1 VGQVVLASVVG
12 IVWTAHCA
20 IPTTP
25 LCSTLIYHDGKVH
38 NGLLLLLLLHVVVVC
53 VHIVYFDR
61 PSPTTASA
69 GTKERERDER
79 VRIYVCLCVCTHSAH
94 QQQITHILTLNL
106 LLFLS
111 LLAYGPQLFVLT
123 GHLKLV

>member
-1 VGQVVLASVVG
+1 MA
-12 IVWTAHCA
+12 AA
-20 IPTTP
+20 A
-25 LCSTLIYHDGKVH
+25 CSMRMR
-38 NGLLLLLLLHVVVVC
+38 
-53 VHIVYFDR
+53 IVYFDR

-69 GTKERERDER
+69 GKKEKEREMRER
-79 VRIYVCLCVCTHSAH
+79 ICVYVCTHSAH